1 MKPIEL
7 AYKNTAFNIPNGW
20 EQLSTVQYQH
30 LVDNLLKMKEG
41 GMSPGE
47 VRMRYVCDAMG
58 WDIGKFRTEEQV
70 ANLLVLSEMVT
81 FIFLI
86 EYPKDSKAVASLTA
100 EEFLQARRTD
110 PFHLHFPRA
119 KDLQRENYRYEVD
132 WCFCKQL
139 VPSID
144 IGGETF
150 SGYEINTSF
159 DMLTTS
165 LRAIQFIEARSLLG
179 NGKDTLPLLASIL
192 YYQGDYDSDD
202 AHRRAEIF
210 KAVPRNVLAAVA
222 YNFTAFCNFLMTKT
236 EYRLLT
242 EFTSEKAKEISTD
255 AVDALYDLSADGL
268 GNAFQVE
275 QLNVLTYL
283 RILRKKTIESV
294 RSLKNAGY
302 DPAKIANVTGLNI
315 TTVTKML

>member
-86 EYPKDSKAVASLTA
+86 EYPKDSKAVASLTD

-165 LRAIQFIEARSLLG
+165 LRALQFIEARSLLG

-268 GNAFQVE
+268 GNACQVE

>member
-20 EQLSTVQYQH
+20 EQLTPVQYQH
-30 LVDNLLKMKEG
+30 LVDNLLRMKEG
-41 GMSPGE
+41 AMSPGE

-86 EYPKDSKAVASLTA
+86 EYPKDSKAVASLTD
-100 EEFLQARRTD
+100 EEYRQARRTD
-110 PFHLHFPRA
+110 PFHLHFPHARE
-119 KDLQRENYRYEVD
+119 LQREDYRYEVD
-132 WCFCKQL
+132 WCFCAQM
-139 VPSID
+139 VPSVD
-144 IGGETF
+144 VGGETF
-150 SGYEINTSF
+150 RGYEVNTSF
-159 DMLTTS
+159 GMLTTS
-165 LRAIQFIEARSLLG
+165 LRALQFLEARSLLG
-179 NGKDTLPLLASIL
+179 TGTDTLPLLASIL

-202 AHRRAEIF
+202 AHRRAETF
-210 KAVPRNVLAAVA
+210 KEVPRNVLAAIA
-222 YNFTAFCNFLMTKT
+222 YNFTAFCNFIMTKT

-268 GNAFQVE
+268 GNACQVE
-275 QLNVLTYL
+275 QLNLLTYL

-294 RSLKNAGY
+294 RSLKNSGY
-302 DPAKIANVTGLNI
+302 DPGKIANVTGLNI